1 LSDVLNTDTRHLKP
15 ETTGI
20 KDQKQKHRSNIS
32 YQEVNTR
39 FDMVDVLLIQPPI
52 RDFYLTAK
60 RTIPYGLSC
69 LAASLMENG
78 FSVRIFD
85 ALATPKSRVIDV
97 PPGLAY
103 VKEFFAGPD
112 RSPFALFHHYRHYGY
127 SFDHIGKIARD
138 SGAFLVGISS
148 LFTPYSAEAL
158 RTAEIVKASL
168 PSCKIVLGGHHP
180 TAMPESVLESAAVD
194 FVIRG
199 DGEASLAKLARAVKN
214 NDSFT
219 DIPGL
224 VFKQTNQ
231 EQDMPHPAVIK
242 SLDSPPLPAYD
253 LIQHHYYKRA
263 SGATAVIMTSRGCP
277 FKCSYCSM
285 GASSHL
291 PFRRRQIES
300 VIAEIDMAVNTYEA
314 GFIDFEDENLSM
326 DREWFLS
333 LLRHITDRYG
343 DRQLELRAMNGLFP
357 PALNAEVIAAMKT
370 AGFKT
375 LNLSLGTTSAAQLR
389 RFQRPD
395 VRQAFENA
403 LKFADLSGLDAVG
416 YIIIAAPDQYAADSV
431 ADLLYLA
438 QKRVL
443 AGVSV
448 FYPAPGS
455 LDYER
460 CKILKILPSNFACMR
475 SSALP
480 LSQTTTRLES
490 VTLLRLGRILNFM
503 KSVLDRGDKIPE
515 PTPAREKLENPE
527 SRYNSGIQLLQH
539 FRHDGKIRG
548 STPDGKVFEHTIA
561 GHLTEQFLEGL
572 QDIQLRGFLS

>member
-1 LSDVLNTDTRHLKP
+1 
-15 ETTGI
+15 
-20 KDQKQKHRSNIS
+20 
-32 YQEVNTR
+32 
-39 FDMVDVLLIQPPI
+39 MVDVLLIQPPI

-69 LAASLMENG
+69 LAACLIEDG

-85 ALATPKSRVIDV
+85 ALATSKSRVIDV
-97 PPGLAY
+97 PPELAY
-103 VKEFFAGPD
+103 VKEFFTGPD
-112 RSPFALFHHYRHYGY
+112 QSPFALFHHYRHYGY

-214 NDSFT
+214 NGPFT
-219 DIPGL
+219 GIPGL
-224 VFKQTNQ
+224 VCKQTNQ
-231 EQDMPHPAVIK
+231 EQHLPHPAVITN
-242 SLDSPPLPAYD
+242 LDSPPLPASD
-253 LIQHHYYKRA
+253 LIQHNYYKRSA
-263 SGATAVIMTSRGCP
+263 GATAVIMTSRGCP

-291 PFRRRQIES
+291 PFRQRKIES
-300 VIAEIDMAVNTYEA
+300 VIEEIDRAVNKYGA

-326 DREWFLS
+326 DREWFLK
-333 LLRHITDRYG
+333 LLQHITDRFG
-343 DRQLELRAMNGLFP
+343 ARQLELRAMNGLFP
-357 PALNAEVIAAMKT
+357 SSLNAEVIAAMET

-375 LNLSLGTTSAAQLR
+375 LNLSLGTTSAAQLN
-389 RFQRPD
+389 RFERPD
-395 VRQAFENA
+395 VRQAFEDA
-403 LKFADLSGLDAVG
+403 LESSDINGLDAVG
-416 YIIIAAPDQYAADSV
+416 YIIIAAPDQHAADSV
-431 ADLLYLA
+431 ADLLYLV

-455 LDYER
+455 LDYAR
-460 CKILKILPSNFACMR
+460 CEKLKILPSNFACMR

-480 LSQTTTRLES
+480 LSQTTTRLEAA
-490 VTLLRLGRILNFM
+490 TLLRLGRILNFM
-503 KSVLDRGDKIPE
+503 KSVLDRGDKIPQ
-515 PTPAREKLENPE
+515 PAPAREELENPE
-527 SRYNSGIQLLQH
+527 SRFESGIQLLQG
-539 FRHDGKIRG
+539 FLNDGKIRG
-548 STPDGKVFEHTIA
+548 ATPDGRVFEHMTA
-561 GHLTEQFLEGL
+561 GHLTEQFLEG
-572 QDIQLRGFLS
+572 IKRIRVRGYQS